1 MNYRMGIEKLNN
13 EMDIGS
19 ILKKLR
25 RFSYFMKLSL
35 NKNQRDLLKLKS
47 SKFLPSSDDL
57 DGVNLETHR
66 KIVDENALISQYIK
80 RVLKEHDKR
89 DEELLMVTDHKEVA

>member
-1 MNYRMGIEKLNN
+1 MGEEKLNK
-13 EMDIGS
+13 ELDIGS

-35 NKNQRDLLKLKS
+35 NKNQRDLLKIKS

-57 DGVNLETHR
+57 DGVNSETHR
-66 KIVDENALISQYIK
+66 KIVDENALITNYIDK
-80 RVLKEHDKR
+80 VLKEHDHR
-89 DEELLMVTDHKEVA
+89 DEELLIVTDHKEVA

>member
-1 MNYRMGIEKLNN
+1 MGEEKLKN
-13 EMDIGS
+13 EMDIET

-47 SKFLPSSDDL
+47 SKFLPSSDDRE
-57 DGVNLETHR
+57 GVTLETHR
-66 KIVDENALISQYIK
+66 KIVDEKALLTNYINK
-80 RVLKEHDKR
+80 VFR
-89 DEELLMVTDHKEVA
+89 